1 MESSFSQYPLNR
13 FIRTSGVSFLLSGTP
28 GKSGAG
34 KYVCDAFCSVCQ
46 IREGDVDWGVFVG
59 KGENFGVG
67 EMHGFS
73 VYDSTYGSLRL
84 TKLIMPRLDE
94 ILKEAMRLAEKNG
107 ASLVVETLAGMKEML
122 PLLEERSPQI
132 YGADTNVACEDDGW
146 LLMVAPGEKA
156 ILHDGDSHI
165 FEEVRVL
172 SFVYSPKGMM
182 YTLEPRR
189 GESRWSVPRE

>member
-1 MESSFSQYPLNR
+1 
-13 FIRTSGVSFLLSGTP
+13 
-28 GKSGAG
+28 
-34 KYVCDAFCSVCQ
+34 
-46 IREGDVDWGVFVG
+46 
-59 KGENFGVG
+59 
-67 EMHGFS
+67 
-73 VYDSTYGSLRL
+73 
-84 TKLIMPRLDE
+84 
-94 ILKEAMRLAEKNG
+94 
-107 ASLVVETLAGMKEML
+107 ML

-132 YGADTNVACEDDGW
+132 YGAEINVACEDDGW

-189 GESRWSVPRE
+189 GESRWSVPREVIRPFPDAHLVRYHLDTGETLEEESRCSA